1 MVAAGW
7 EAAALAPLQRRWG
20 GLSPE
25 EQRAARVLG
34 YGEAHFFVVS
44 RAEQRRQREAAA
56 KRAAQLA
63 EDKARREEQRLR
75 DAAELEA
82 ARRARAESDK
92 RSRATNRRYVQCVTM
107 DPPLSL
113 ALPCGPGNVPNRVCF
128 SCRRDGEFSTGEHKT
143 TRLMANSRLSKGMA
157 VDWADIAA
165 RLGTGRTAEAVAAA
179 AVATGPVTVA
189 QWAKEQRVKAKR
201 QAEKEREE
209 QRLREWRA
217 EKEKKR
223 KRAPEPSPR
232 KSRKPEPE
240 RSAAAAAAGPG
251 RRRPELLI
259 GSRSGWTAKE
269 DALVTQ
275 LVTEHGAHNWVELA
289 KHVKGRVGKQC
300 RERWNNHLSPD
311 VSKAA
316 WTANEEAELMRVS
329 LNRCLFSAE
338 EIRFGIGQSFGRIVS
353 VDR

>member
-1 MVAAGW
+1 MAAGW

-63 EDKARREEQRLR
+63 EDKARREQQRLR

-92 RSRATNRRYVQCVTM
+92 RSRATNRRYVQ
-107 DPPLSL
+107 
-113 ALPCGPGNVPNRVCF
+113 
-128 SCRRDGEFSTGEHKT
+128 DGEFSTGEHKT

-189 QWAKEQRVKAKR
+189 QWAKEQRLKAKR

-209 QRLREWRA
+209 QRLRGWRA

-223 KRAPEPSPR
+223 KRAPEPR
-232 KSRKPEPE
+232 
-240 RSAAAAAAGPG
+240 
-251 RRRPELLI
+251 
-259 GSRSGWTAKE
+259 
-269 DALVTQ
+269 
-275 LVTEHGAHNWVELA
+275 
-289 KHVKGRVGKQC
+289 
-300 RERWNNHLSPD
+300 
-311 VSKAA
+311 
-316 WTANEEAELMRVS
+316 
-329 LNRCLFSAE
+329 
-338 EIRFGIGQSFGRIVS
+338 
-353 VDR
+353 